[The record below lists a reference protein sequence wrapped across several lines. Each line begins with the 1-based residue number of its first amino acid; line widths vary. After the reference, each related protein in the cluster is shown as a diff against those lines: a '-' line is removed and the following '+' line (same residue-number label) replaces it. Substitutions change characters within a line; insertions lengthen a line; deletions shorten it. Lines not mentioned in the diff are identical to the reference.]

1 MNRLKEKKHIFE
13 EYIMAVIFLVMLVL
27 GGANVF
33 LRYVF
38 NSSIPYV
45 DDLMVP
51 LFVWLTMFGAACTAY
66 HKANMGLSLLVDT
79 FPHKLRMVVDIFVC
93 LISIALFFY
102 LMINGTQM
110 LISQY
115 KYKQTTLVPWI
126 PAWFWSLCFPIGSAC
141 FIFRTIQAMIRDIKN
156 SKKKEEANG

>member
-1 MNRLKEKKHIFE
+1 MKEKKHIFE
-13 EYIMAVIFLVMLVL
+13 EYIMAGIFCIMLVL

-38 NSSIPYV
+38 NSSLPYV

-66 HKANMGLSLLVDT
+66 HKANMGLSLIVDM
-79 FPHKLRMVVDIFVC
+79 FPRKLQIVLDVFVA
-93 LISIALFFY
+93 LISIALFAY
-102 LMINGTQM
+102 LMVNGTQM
-110 LISQY
+110 LLSQY

-141 FIFRTIQAMIRDIKN
+141 FIFRTIQTLIRDIKGHLR
-156 SKKKEEANG
+156 KGEDE